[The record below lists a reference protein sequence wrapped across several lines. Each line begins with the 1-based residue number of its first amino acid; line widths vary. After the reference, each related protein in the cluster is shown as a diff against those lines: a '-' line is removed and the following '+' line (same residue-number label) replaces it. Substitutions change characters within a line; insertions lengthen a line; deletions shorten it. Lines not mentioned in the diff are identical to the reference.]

1 MPPLI
6 THGTVSRHEPGPHRS
21 HHELRSSAMSNARDV
36 TAETFDTEVLQSSK
50 PVVVDFWADWCR
62 PYLAFA
68 PILDQLASDHSDKI
82 NLVKVDTEAE
92 PQLAA
97 KYGIMALPTLK
108 VFVNGEVVN
117 SLSGLRSKA
126 ALETELAGILS

>member
-1 MPPLI
+1 
-6 THGTVSRHEPGPHRS
+6 
-21 HHELRSSAMSNARDV
+21 MSNARDV

-62 PYLAFA
+62 PCLAFA